1 VVAVPHP
8 RRTRRTAAVPPEH
21 ARSVLRSQRAGRR
34 TSELPPPVA
43 IPGTRHRPPR
53 RTAAALARTCTAVRR
68 FSLHAGGRSSRPAH
82 VVAVIRRRTSP
93 GAPARRNVRST
104 AESPWA
110 RGRSNSTSGCLL
122 ASGCCV
128 VVWWSACPPV
138 AHSYPSSQ
146 SRPTGGIFHPWR
158 VTSRQP
164 AHNPPAARRPTG
176 SSGGRT
182 GVGRTARARRRR
194 VVVLRCSGGVW
205 FLWTGTTGGLD
216 GVLAGVGGAGA
227 GGCERGGDAV
237 GAGREWAVLLPAGS
251 RAISGC
257 ACRGVFGR
265 AHRRDGYGRWG
276 RSGVDGVG
284 YACGLQAGDG

>member
-1 VVAVPHP
+1 V
-8 RRTRRTAAVPPEH
+8 RRIQPACSRTA
-21 ARSVLRSQRAGRR
+21 
-34 TSELPPPVA
+34 ELPASTRSRGNPPTDLSWCA
-43 IPGTRHRPPR
+43 GPP
-53 RTAAALARTCTAVRR
+53 TCPQYGGVPLGAWSQQQLVVRR
-68 FSLHAGGRSSRPAH
+68 S
-82 VVAVIRRRTSP
+82 AV
-93 GAPARRNVRST
+93 
-104 AESPWA
+104 
-110 RGRSNSTSGCLL
+110 L

-146 SRPTGGIFHPWR
+146 SRPAGGIFHPWR

-176 SSGGRT
+176 SSGAGQES
-182 GVGRTARARRRR
+182 GVLRELAVGTWSYYGARAGPVR
-194 VVVLRCSGGVW
+194 VGGNDW
-205 FLWTGTTGGLD
+205 GLD

-227 GGCERGGDAV
+227 GCCGRGGDAV